1 VFTKIAI
8 LGPGLLGAS
17 LLQATRKRHPN
28 IHLATWSRRAETR
41 QHCALQP
48 WCDSIHDTPAG
59 CVRDAALVVICV
71 PVDKT
76 AEVLA
81 ATVPSLPP
89 DALVTDVGSTKAA
102 PCAAARATLPPPITF
117 IGSHPMAGSE
127 KSGLEHATPHLFENR
142 TCILT
147 PTETTPPNAL
157 ETLERYW
164 QSLGMKTIT
173 TTPETHDTIV
183 AHTSHLPHILAAA
196 LASTL
201 QRATPSEWQSLSGPG
216 LRDTTRIAAGDPA
229 LWRAIATTN
238 RTALLHAIEIYQS
251 ELESYRN
258 TLANNDDDALESRLQ
273 CAKTWRDQLE
283 NTSQTHSQKNGMN
296 GEKRG

>member
-1 VFTKIAI
+1 MFTKIAI

-17 LLQATRKRHPN
+17 LLQATRARHPAA
-28 IHLATWSRRAETR
+28 HLATWSRRAETR
-41 QHCALQP
+41 QRCARQP
-48 WCDSIHDTPAG
+48 WCDSVHDTPAD
-59 CVRDAALVVICV
+59 CVRDATLIIVCV

-81 ATVPSLPP
+81 ATVPALHPR
-89 DALVTDVGSTKAA
+89 ALVTDVGSTKAA
-102 PCAAARATLPPPITF
+102 PCAAAQAVLPAPAIF

-142 TCILT
+142 VCILT
-147 PTETTPPNAL
+147 PTETTPPDAL
-157 ETLERYW
+157 NTLAHYW
-164 QSLGMKTIT
+164 QSLGMRTIT

-183 AHTSHLPHILAAA
+183 ARTSHLPHILAAA

-201 QRATPSEWQSLSGPG
+201 QRTAPPEWQSLSGPG

-238 RTALLHAIEIYQS
+238 RTALLHALELYQS
-251 ELESYRN
+251 ELEAYR
-258 TLANNDDDALESRLQ
+258 TCLVNNDGDALQSLLQ
-273 CAKTWRDQLE
+273 CAKKWRDQLE
-283 NTSQTHSQKNGMN
+283 DLTRHDS
-296 GEKRG
+296 